1 MTAADNAAQQGPAIG
16 PDDDGPLRDRI
27 GMYTK
32 LFGVGVVAIVVVGG
46 VIGMFGSTAVP
57 VAIGYTA
64 ITVGAAMAL
73 IGGISGGGYASLG
86 AGLVDRMTEG
96 RHDQHQSPSATS
108 VRHDHAALPP
118 SGPGSKN
125 RLQKGLR
132 PEKNPTAFW
141 SVIGGFTYA
150 VLGAILVLA

>member
-1 MTAADNAAQQGPAIG
+1 MTGADDAAHRDPAVGQG
-16 PDDDGPLRDRI
+16 DDGPLRDRI
-27 GMYTK
+27 GMYAQV
-32 LFGVGVVAIVVVGG
+32 FGVGIVAIVVVGG
-46 VIGMFGSTAVP
+46 VIGLFGSTAVP

-73 IGGISGGGYASLG
+73 IGGISGGGYANLG
-86 AGLVDRMTEG
+86 AGLVDRMAEG
-96 RHDQHQSPSATS
+96 RRHKHESPSATS
-108 VRHDHAALPP
+108 VGHGNAALPP
-118 SGPGSKN
+118 PGPGSKN

-150 VLGAILVLA
+150 VLGALLVLA